1 MFQFIF
7 FVVFSFFI
15 PLLLMNMLIAIMSSA
30 YERIQENSEAADA
43 RMLAELQLEYEE
55 IITFFVKQSD
65 KVRHYFLFFSEEQEA
80 EQDEDSLESVQKS
93 VTENI
98 ERVNEVKDMLT
109 EVLQEIKQLKENK
122 Q

>member
-1 MFQFIF
+1 
-7 FVVFSFFI
+7 
-15 PLLLMNMLIAIMSSA
+15 MSSA

>member
-1 MFQFIF
+1 MFQFLI

-55 IITFFVKQSD
+55 VITYFVRQGQR
-65 KVRHYFLFFSEEQEA
+65 VRHYFLFFSQVQEA
-80 EQDEDSLESVQKS
+80 EEEVESLQTVQN
-93 VTENI
+93 VI
-98 ERVNEVKDMLT
+98 LERVDEHFR
-109 EVLQEIKQLKENK
+109 ELKELVLDMSKKINS
-122 Q
+122 